1 MILNDIEPP
10 KQVVLMFFLQFL
22 AAEQISRVNWMEI
35 NQDNLRTGTVRLSRV
50 SWALLKLLVII
61 RDICASA

>member
-50 SWALLKLLVII
+50 S
-61 RDICASA
+61 